1 MARFEA
7 GSDAAGH
14 WFDRAGFALDPAR
27 GRRHVRGPLSTSPPV
42 RRTCHRREFNGRRY
56 GFVIEHRFP
65 DRDDYTEFMRG
76 DYTRPT

>member
-1 MARFEA
+1 
-7 GSDAAGH
+7 
-14 WFDRAGFALDPAR
+14 
-27 GRRHVRGPLSTSPPV
+27 V